1 MNSIMVGFALPNKQ
15 SVSNI
20 TTFKIYGF
28 LVCCHSRYHA
38 THAVKSKVLSVY
50 GDMEVK
56 LHCSYTQ
63 HWTEVVNHTPA
74 ACTL

>member
-56 LHCSYTQ
+56 LWLLFHREGSAKRKDR
-63 HWTEVVNHTPA
+63 P
-74 ACTL
+74 